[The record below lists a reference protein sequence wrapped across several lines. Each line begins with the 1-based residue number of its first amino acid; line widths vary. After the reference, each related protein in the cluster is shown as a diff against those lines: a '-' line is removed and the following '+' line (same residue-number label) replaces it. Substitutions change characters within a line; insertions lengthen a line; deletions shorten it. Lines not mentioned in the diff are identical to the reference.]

1 MTEQEKTGK
10 HEIARAAFDPA
21 AWRRFV
27 ESNMKPVSSGEPPPA
42 MRRRM
47 VWTTILPSM
56 CRPGTFD
63 APIEIGMMELDSA
76 TERRVQLSVAASA
89 PKAGEGPEERD
100 ASLVG
105 SSFAIALAK
114 AAIVEVN
121 GTQVLPHEVDLLWEA
136 IGMAGRQRCGEDFI
150 AHGCG
155 FDQASMEKSRA
166 LVRVG

>member
-1 MTEQEKTGK
+1 MEPENAGK
-10 HEIARAAFDPA
+10 KAIAEVKFDPA
-21 AWRRFV
+21 TWRRFV
-27 ESNMKPVSSGEPPPA
+27 ESNTKTVSSGEMPAA

-47 VWTTILPSM
+47 VWTTILPEL

-63 APIEIGMMELDSA
+63 GPIEIGMMELDSA

-89 PKAGEGPEERD
+89 PKPGDAPEERD
-100 ASLVG
+100 ANMVG
-105 SSFAIALAK
+105 TSFAIALAK

-121 GTQVLPHEVDLLWEA
+121 GVSIMPHEVDLLWEA
-136 IGMAGRQRCGEDFI
+136 IGMGGRQRCGEDFI

-155 FDQASMEKSRA
+155 FDQAAMEKSRA